1 MSNAKAERNA
11 QAYEQITAVL
21 TAVGRPMTLHEISSH
36 AMLRP
41 LNAST
46 RSIAQWLIS
55 MRDKGAVSKRGSGSK
70 RATYTIAVPRERVVK
85 AVAPQRLVT
94 VRVGTDGRFRSVQA
108 PEGMEIAL
116 EIVAS

>member
-1 MSNAKAERNA
+1 MSSAKAERNA

-21 TAVGRPMTLHEISSH
+21 TAVGRPMTLHEISEH

-46 RSIAQWLIS
+46 RSIAQWLIT
-55 MRDKGAVSKRGSGSK
+55 MRDKGAVSKRGNGSK
-70 RATYTIAVPRERVVK
+70 RATYAIAVPKERVLR
-85 AVAPQRLVT
+85 AVAPQRVVT
-94 VRVGTDGRFRSVQA
+94 VRVGADGSFRSVQA

-116 EIVAS
+116 QVVA